1 MESILVIVAHPDDEV
16 LGCGGYLAKQA
27 KRGHKVTVLCIADGV
42 SSRSGT
48 VDPEELRIRREAARD
63 AGRILGIDSI
73 SFGDFPDNQLDSVP
87 LLKVVKFIQ
96 LALSITKPEVVL
108 THHQGDL
115 NIDHAIVSRA
125 TLTAC
130 RPVPGSS
137 IKTLLFFE
145 TPSSTEWSFGD
156 VGASFSPNW
165 YEDIS
170 GSMIQKIKALEAYK
184 MELREWPHPR
194 SVKSIKGLAEWRGSN
209 CGLDSAEAFVLAR
222 RIS

>member
-1 MESILVIVAHPDDEV
+1 MESILVVVAHPDDEV

-96 LALSITKPEVVL
+96 LALSATKPEVVL

-115 NIDHAIVSRA
+115 NIDHSIVSRA

-137 IKTLLFFE
+137 VKTLLFFE

-194 SVKSIKGLAEWRGSN
+194 SAKSIKGLAEWRGSN